1 MRTRTLWL
9 CVLIALAGIAL
20 SSCGDSNSDGAGDR
34 DRDRSVE
41 GVIIDVQAASAA
53 EIESFTLRSN
63 DGETLVFQIAPDAL
77 ADLREGFI
85 PSHLRSHAALGEQVE
100 ILYREEGGKLLAL
113 RITHE

>member
-1 MRTRTLWL
+1 MRTRVLWL
-9 CVLIALAGIAL
+9 AVFVALAGIAL
-20 SSCGDSNSDGAGDR
+20 ASCGDGNSDG

-63 DGETLVFQIAPDAL
+63 DGETLVFQVAPDAV

-85 PSHLRSHAALGEQVE
+85 PSHLRSHAAIGEQVQ

-113 RITHE
+113 RLTHE